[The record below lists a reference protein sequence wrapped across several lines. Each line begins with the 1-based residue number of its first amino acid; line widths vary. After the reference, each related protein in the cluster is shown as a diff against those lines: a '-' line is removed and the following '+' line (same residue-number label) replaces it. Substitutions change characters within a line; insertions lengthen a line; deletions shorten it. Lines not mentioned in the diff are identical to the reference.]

1 MYTREDI
8 LNYHCPRWDEWPD
21 LGLYMDQVTN
31 LLEKNVSI
39 FYEDQSKI
47 VTSTMINNYVK
58 LKIIMPS
65 KNKKYQRE
73 HLAYFYVV
81 FLLKS
86 VLGLSDIC
94 DAIEFLLN
102 SHSLEKTYNI
112 LCDEI
117 EVALKIAFDDNDKSK
132 IEIKNDD
139 DFEGIEI
146 VRSVSLAFAYTLLT
160 RLYIGAQKATQEV
173 SENVEEKEERERK
186 DSRERKEE
194 RDRRDDRERKD
205 DHDRKEKR
213 DREKNS

>member
-86 VLGLSDIC
+86 VLGLPDIC
-94 DAIEFLLN
+94 DGISFLSN
-102 SHSLEKTYNI
+102 CHSLENAYNI

-117 EVALKIAFDDNDKSK
+117 ETAFKIAFDDNCKVET
-132 IEIKNDD
+132 EIKSNN

-146 VRSVSLAFAYTLLT
+146 IRSISLAFAYALLT
-160 RLYIGAQKATQEV
+160 RFYLNAQKGKQAVIKQ
-173 SENVEEKEERERK
+173 NEEKEEHERRE
-186 DSRERKEE
+186 SRERKEE
-194 RDRRDDRERKD
+194 RDR
-205 DHDRKEKR
+205 KEKR
-213 DREKNS
+213 EKDK